1 MEQHNCETKVIP
13 FRPISA
19 KFSGLQGLRTFKYRP
34 QSAAGKG
41 IMS

>member
-19 KFSGLQGLRTFKYRP
+19 KLSGLQGLRTFKSRP
-34 QSAAGKG
+34 SLQQAKV
-41 IMS
+41 